1 MHFLVILDQDSK
13 FKCKTRPQWMNLGR
27 VNWVSLSSRSL
38 NGGCRY
44 IIFCLSQE
52 VDFWMHASAKNLC
65 AHSQAKHVYAWFL
78 NTFDLAARFLSAR
91 RTNAD
96 GDSASKMCFGWIQKK
111 RSLHSR
117 LYGCPCTLCVGM
129 CASSMRIME
138 THAWIGPS
146 HRVSYH
152 AYPRLSAVG
161 AYMNTYVYEGKG
173 LSEIAKKSVWLTLLT
188 NAYRANAF

>member
-1 MHFLVILDQDSK
+1 MHFLIILDQDSK
-13 FKCKTRPQWMNLGR
+13 FKCKSRR
-27 VNWVSLSSRSL
+27 ENWVSLSSRSL

-44 IIFCLSQE
+44 NILPVSRGRLSSACLC
-52 VDFWMHASAKNLC
+52 KNLC

-91 RTNAD
+91 RTNA

-111 RSLHSR
+111 GRSTLSS

-161 AYMNTYVYEGKG
+161 AYTNTYVYEGKC
-173 LSEIAKKSVWLTLLT
+173 LSEIAKKSVWLTMLT
-188 NAYRANAF
+188 NAHRANAF